1 MARSQLQADDAYQQK
16 RGRQHAPDIGGIP
29 KPQDA
34 HHERAQSADARPH
47 GISRAYGDVPL
58 RQPQQE
64 AAQSHAEHGERNAGG
79 KPAAPRTGGLGK
91 LETQRPSDL
100 AETSQHQINPGHIL
114 K

>member
-1 MARSQLQADDAYQQK
+1 MLREKLRFSGFAVQRHGIPLMARSQLQADDTYQQE

-34 HHERAQSADARPH
+34 HHERAQRAYARPH
-47 GISRAYGDVPL
+47 RISRAYGNVPL

-79 KPAAPRTGGLGK
+79 KPAGTRAGRL
-91 LETQRPSDL
+91 
-100 AETSQHQINPGHIL
+100 
-114 K
+114 